1 MRLRLIALGKGTSNE
16 LFLMVSEKIDA
27 FEEARTILLRGGDC
41 THILENYRK
50 IIAAKRHSFVQLE
63 IRRGEALRPQGRY
76 QERSEYALVVDV
88 ACDLARFF
96 QDAVDGGAIDAL
108 GFDAVHLEDFFKTTS
123 WAGNSPAKS
132 KKNRFIM

>member
-63 IRRGEALRPQGRY
+63 IRRGEAFATSG
-76 QERSEYALVVDV
+76 ALS
-88 ACDLARFF
+88 
-96 QDAVDGGAIDAL
+96 GT
-108 GFDAVHLEDFFKTTS
+108 E
-123 WAGNSPAKS
+123 
-132 KKNRFIM
+132 